1 MNINLCLVNYT
12 YIHARNENKIKLE
25 ITMKEST
32 DTVYCIKNSADN
44 CSCPTQQQIQKSSSD
59 VNANNNLDNGVKIK
73 PER

>member
-1 MNINLCLVNYT
+1 
-12 YIHARNENKIKLE
+12 
-25 ITMKEST
+25 MKERT
-32 DTVYCIKNSADN
+32 DTVYYIKNSAVD